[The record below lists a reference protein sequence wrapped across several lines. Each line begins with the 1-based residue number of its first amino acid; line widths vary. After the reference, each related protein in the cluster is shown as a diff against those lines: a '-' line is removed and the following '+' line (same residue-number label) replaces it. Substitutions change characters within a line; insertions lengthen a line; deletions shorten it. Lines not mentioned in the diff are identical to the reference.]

1 MHNELKDNSRR
12 SMIKVIFWAIGSAA
26 AVYELVAT
34 VGYLSFGRNAKGNI
48 ILECMS
54 ITYHLLHILT

>member
-1 MHNELKDNSRR
+1 
-12 SMIKVIFWAIGSAA
+12 MIKVIIWAIGSAA

-54 ITYHLLHILT
+54 TIVYHLLHVVMVF

>member
-1 MHNELKDNSRR
+1 
-12 SMIKVIFWAIGSAA
+12 MIKVIFWAIGSAA

-54 ITYHLLHILT
+54 NYIPPPSHVIMVF